1 MVIEEQLLP
10 FPTWLMRNGLMWLAT
25 LVIVGLLVNL
35 AILLGLAVSRGPV
48 SGMKTFWRGWGSL
61 QRDWRQTSLR
71 RVFAMAKLACQ
82 ETIRA
87 RVVVVFILFI
97 VLLMFAGLFLDES
110 GERPARVYL
119 NFVLSTISYLMVIL
133 MVLLSTFSLPTDIQK
148 RTIYTVVSKPVRRQE
163 IILGRIAGFMATGT
177 ILLALMGGIGY
188 YFVWQGL
195 SHTHTVTAAELADV
209 PLIPGEENPIVQ
221 KGRTEQEHGHRHD
234 IVVYQDGTIKISD
247 APGHY
252 HTATRREVGDQ
263 VVYEIGTPEEILKAR
278 IPVYGELTYLNREG
292 EETEEGINV
301 GKEWTYRSCID
312 GGTKAAAIWNF
323 KGITPERFPRG
334 LPLELTQGIFRT
346 HKGDIEKGITGSIIL
361 RNPKVPS
368 RATSPRIFEAKEYYT
383 QQFFFGRKLDSPDSS
398 RKLDLFQ
405 DLVADGELQIEIR
418 CEERAQF
425 FCLAGPDLYLRAADA
440 NFELNYVKGYAGIF
454 LQMLLVA
461 TFGVFF
467 STFLRGSVAMVSTF
481 AVIIAGYSTD
491 FMYKLATGGVPG
503 GGPAESALRLFLQT
517 NLVVELEE
525 GMAKEFV
532 KFLDF
537 FLQPFMLGTQRIIP
551 DLLAYNDGNY
561 LANGFNID
569 PIHLTQ
575 HALSACAF
583 LIPLVIGAHACLKFR
598 QVAE

>member
-1 MVIEEQLLP
+1 MVIEEQQLE
-10 FPTWLMRNGLMWLAT
+10 FWTWLLRNGLIWLAT
-25 LVIVGLLVNL
+25 MIALSLLVNFF
-35 AILLGLAVSRGPV
+35 IFLGLAASRGP
-48 SGMKTFWRGWGSL
+48 GNGWKTFWRGWGSL
-61 QRDWRQTSLR
+61 LRDWRQTSWR

-87 RVVVVFILFI
+87 RVVVAFILFLI
-97 VLLMFAGLFLDES
+97 LLMFGGLFLDES

-119 NFVLSTISYLMVIL
+119 NFVLSVISLLMVVL
-133 MVLLSTFSLPTDIQK
+133 MVLLSTFSLPTDIQR

-163 IILGRIAGFMATGT
+163 IILGRILGFMATGT
-177 ILLALMGGIGY
+177 LLLALMGGISY

-195 SHTHTVTAAELADV
+195 SHTHTVTAEQLVEV
-209 PLIPGEENPIVQ
+209 PIIPGDENPIVK

-234 IVVYQDGTIKISD
+234 IVVYQDGTIKVSD

-252 HTATRREVGDQ
+252 HIATQREVGDK
-263 VVYEIGTPEEILKAR
+263 VVYDIGSPEEILKAR

-292 EETEEGINV
+292 EQSEVGINV

-346 HKGDIEKGITGSIIL
+346 HKGDIEKGVTGSIIL

-383 QQFFFGRKLDSPDSS
+383 QQFFFGTKLDSPDSS

-440 NFELNYVKGYAGIF
+440 NFELNYIKGYAGIL
-454 LQMLLVA
+454 LQMLLVT

-467 STFLRGSVAMVSTF
+467 STFLRGSVAMVTTL
-481 AVIIAGYSTD
+481 AIIIAGYSTD
-491 FMYKLATGGVPG
+491 FMLKLATGGVPG
-503 GGPAESALRLFLQT
+503 GGPAENALRLFLQT
-517 NLVVELEE
+517 NLVIDLQD
-525 GMAKEFV
+525 GPAKEFV

-537 FLQPFMLGTQRIIP
+537 FLQPFMLGTQRIVP
-551 DLLAYNDGNY
+551 DLLAYNDANY

-575 HALSACAF
+575 HALSAFAF
-583 LIPLVIGAHACLKFR
+583 FIPLVIGAHACLKFR